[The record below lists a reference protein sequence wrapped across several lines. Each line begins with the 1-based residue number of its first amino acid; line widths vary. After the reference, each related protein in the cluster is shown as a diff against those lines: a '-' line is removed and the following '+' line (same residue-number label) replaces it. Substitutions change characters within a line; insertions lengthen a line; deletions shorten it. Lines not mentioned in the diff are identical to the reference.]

1 MKMEKLTNSQKSIWV
16 TEQFYRGSSVNT
28 ICGSAIIDEKIDFE
42 NLEKSIQIVCKKH
55 DNFKLRLKIK
65 DGEVYQDIVEENTYV
80 ETIKVTDEKEFENF
94 RKRTIKV
101 PIDLNSQLFKFYI
114 FKFENGKGAF
124 MLNIHH
130 LISDGWTLALIC
142 NDIIKTYSALIN
154 NQEIETKAIYSYID
168 YINSEKEYLNS
179 EKYEKDKKYWKEKYK
194 TIPEVATIPGSKK
207 EENNLNRDI
216 GERKQFEINKEQVDK

>member
-80 ETIKVTDEKEFENF
+80 ETIKVTDKSEA
-94 RKRTIKV
+94 KR
-101 PIDLNSQLFKFYI
+101 S
-114 FKFENGKGAF
+114 
-124 MLNIHH
+124 
-130 LISDGWTLALIC
+130 
-142 NDIIKTYSALIN
+142 
-154 NQEIETKAIYSYID
+154 
-168 YINSEKEYLNS
+168 
-179 EKYEKDKKYWKEKYK
+179 
-194 TIPEVATIPGSKK
+194 
-207 EENNLNRDI
+207 
-216 GERKQFEINKEQVDK
+216 